1 MAGEWWRRL
10 PAAQRAE
17 YERSATTTR
26 VAVTPG
32 PDLRDAVLEIAR
44 RLEADERAATEGAS
58 RRLVDLLCGRLGLPS
73 VTVRVAG
80 VRPSDRRGELHGLYT
95 PDGARGRD
103 LITVW
108 MRTAQRR
115 DVVAAKTFLR
125 TLLHEVCHHLDFF
138 GLDLPNSFHTQ
149 GFYRREAS
157 LYRAVTR
164 GTPLA
169 VVRRGLPVARAGTAA
184 TRPSRAELEE
194 AEVRELQAEVDRA
207 ARRLGIPPRR
217 RGASGTEEPISGI
230 DLLAA
235 VAASI
240 AARQRRDED
249 EPGGEGR

>member
-17 YERSATTTR
+17 YERSAATTR

-32 PDLRDAVLEIAR
+32 PDLRERVLEIAR
-44 RLEADERAATEGAS
+44 HLDSDDRHATERAS
-58 RRLVDLLCGRLGLPS
+58 SRLVDVLCARLGLP
-73 VTVRVAG
+73 VVAVRVAG
-80 VRPSDRRGELHGLYT
+80 VRPHDRDGELHGLYQ
-95 PDGARGRD
+95 PGSGRDRD

-138 GLDLPNSFHTQ
+138 GLDFPNSFHTQ

-169 VVRRGLPVARAGTAA
+169 VVRRGAPGRAAAGTS
-184 TRPSRAELEE
+184 RGPSRAEREA
-194 AEVRELQAEVDRA
+194 AEVRELQAELDRA
-207 ARRLGIPPRR
+207 ARTLGIAPRR
-217 RGASGTEEPISGI
+217 RSASGAEVPISGI
-230 DLLAA
+230 ELLSA

-240 AARQRRDED
+240 TARKRRDED
-249 EPGGEGR
+249 EPGSDGR

>member
-10 PAAQRAE
+10 PAAQRRE
-17 YERSATTTR
+17 YERS
-26 VAVTPG
+26 VAKTHVAITAG
-32 PDLRDAVLEIAR
+32 PDLREVVLEIER
-44 RLEADERAATEGAS
+44 HLGSDDRAATERAS
-58 RRLVDLLCGRLGLPS
+58 ARLVDLLCRRLGLPR
-73 VTVRVAG
+73 VRVSVSG
-80 VRPSDRRGELHGLYT
+80 VRPRDRGGELHGLYES
-95 PDGARGRD
+95 DGRTRE

-149 GFYRREAS
+149 GFYRRESS

-164 GTPLA
+164 GTHLA
-169 VVRRGLPVARAGTAA
+169 VVRRGVPGTRISPPAG
-184 TRPSRAELEE
+184 RPSRAEREA

-207 ARRLGIPPRR
+207 ARSLGIAPRR
-217 RGASGTEEPISGI
+217 RSPSGTEEPISGI
-230 DLLAA
+230 ELLSA

-240 AARQRRDED
+240 TARKRRDED
-249 EPGGEGR
+249 GPGGEGR

>member
-17 YERSATTTR
+17 CERSIAVTR
-26 VAVTPG
+26 VSITHG

-44 RLEADERAATEGAS
+44 RLDADERAATEGAS
-58 RRLVDLLCGRLGLPS
+58 RRLVDLLCRRLGLPA
-73 VTVRVAG
+73 VRVRVAG
-80 VRPSDRRGELHGLYT
+80 VRPHDQRGELHGLYT
-95 PDGARGRD
+95 PDGERGRD

-115 DVVAAKTFLR
+115 DVVATKTFLR

-157 LYRAVTR
+157 LYRVVTR

-169 VVRRGLPVARAGTAA
+169 VVPRGTTCVRRAEAAPRA
-184 TRPSRAELEE
+184 SRAEREA

-207 ARRLGIPPRR
+207 ARKLGIAPRR
-217 RGASGTEEPISGI
+217 RSPSGAEEPISG
-230 DLLAA
+230 
-235 VAASI
+235 
-240 AARQRRDED
+240 
-249 EPGGEGR
+249 